1 MGYQAT
7 IEKQGMWAIFDIK
20 GDASAAAKR
29 IASLGLSLPASTNTA
44 KAKDGQHLCW
54 IGENH
59 WLLLAPA
66 EMENEVLE
74 RLDPHH
80 SSLDCRIVHVS
91 DAYTLFTVTG
101 QQADDILAIASP
113 LDTRRKNFPDDGAAY
128 TEFFGIRGLV
138 MRWPDGYLA
147 AVERSYADMISAYFD
162 KISTGSR

>member
-29 IASLGLSLPASTNTA
+29 IAPLGLSLPASTNTA

-54 IGENH
+54 IGEDH

-66 EMENEVLE
+66 EMENELLE
-74 RLDPHH
+74 RLDPRH

-91 DAYTLFTVTG
+91 DAYTLFEVTG
-101 QQADDILAIASP
+101 NHADDILAIASP
-113 LDTRRKNFPDDGAAY
+113 LNTRQQNFPIGGATY

-138 MRWPDGYLA
+138 LRWPDGYLT
-147 AVERSYADMISAYFD
+147 AVERSYADMITAYFD
-162 KISTGSR
+162 KIMTGSR

>member
-7 IEKQGMWAIFDIK
+7 IEKQGMWTIFDIK

-29 IASLGLSLPASTNTA
+29 MASLGLSLPASTNRA

-54 IGENH
+54 IGEDH

-91 DAYTLFTVTG
+91 DAYTLFTITG
-101 QQADDILAIASP
+101 QQADDILA
-113 LDTRRKNFPDDGAAY
+113 RRKNFPYSGAAY

-138 MRWPDGYLA
+138 LRWPDGYLA

>member
-7 IEKQGMWAIFDIK
+7 IEKQDMWAIFDIK
-20 GDASAAAKR
+20 GDAKEVAKR
-29 IASLGLSLPASTNTA
+29 LSHLNLALPACANTA
-44 KAKDGQHLCW
+44 NGKDGQHLCW
-54 IGENH
+54 IGEDH

-66 EMENEVLE
+66 EMENELLE
-74 RLDPHH
+74 RLDPHN

-113 LDTRRKNFPDDGAAY
+113 LDTRRKNFPYGGAAY

-138 MRWPDGYLA
+138 LRWPDGYLA